1 MSFID
6 LPNVL
11 IIEISDE
18 RNFFLFST
26 TRFVGDNDEWSS
38 KVLLHKMSV
47 TATTNSL
54 DEVNLF
60 PYKLNN
66 LHGREVSLAIF
77 NYNPYTLWKVVVNK
91 KRTFN

>member
-1 MSFID
+1 MID

-11 IIEISDE
+11 IIEISE

-26 TRFVGDNDEWSS
+26 TRFVGDNDEWFS
-38 KVLLHKMSV
+38 KVFIHKMSIDDS
-47 TATTNSL
+47 TTSL
-54 DEVNLF
+54 EGVSLF

-77 NYNPYTLWKVVVNK
+77 NYNPYTLWRMVVHR
-91 KRTFN
+91 KRTFI